1 MQQPALNLASVLS
14 PGVSGLKAE
23 FEAEGARFDDLVLF
37 SNVAHVAQVPLVI
50 KIGGC
55 EAISDLNQAKMLGA
69 GKVVAPMVESPFAL
83 KKYADA
89 LTKVYGEGRENRPV
103 ALFNVETAQSAAIS
117 HELLDAAVEFGI
129 DGVVVGR
136 GDLTESLGLPRPAV
150 ESDAVTVHVR
160 GVLEAA
166 RDRGL
171 VCGFGGGVSKA
182 TAGLA
187 VQLATDGALDYFE
200 TRKVLIRTNPGVT
213 VEGLRSDILSALRFE
228 LAWLEQKRE
237 TYAQVLVEDDG
248 RIERLGTVLEQG

>member
-1 MQQPALNLASVLS
+1 MNSPALSLASFLTS
-14 PGVSGLKAE
+14 GVSGLKAE

-55 EAISDLNQAKMLGA
+55 AALSDLNQAKMLGA
-69 GKVVAPMVESPFAL
+69 GKVVAPMIESPFAL

-89 LTKVYGEGRENRPV
+89 LTKVYGEGRDNRPV

-136 GDLTESLGLPRPAV
+136 GDLTESLGLPRSAI

-166 RDRGL
+166 SDRKL
-171 VCGFGGGVSKA
+171 ICGFGGGITKA
-182 TAGLA
+182 TVGLA
-187 VQLATDGALDYFE
+187 LQLATDGSLDYFE
-200 TRKVLIRTNPGVT
+200 TRKVLIRTTPGVT
-213 VEGLRSDILSALRFE
+213 GEGLESDILSALRFE
-228 LAWLEQKRE
+228 LAWLELKRE